1 MTAETR
7 MNIQLKFVFFQIKIG
22 MNIVYKTTVQ
32 YEMYKIT
39 QPVLTLTD
47 MLIPKLKMLVT
58 LPDIAYSQIKNGSKE
73 IQIL

>member
-1 MTAETR
+1 
-7 MNIQLKFVFFQIKIG
+7 

-58 LPDIAYSQIKNGSKE
+58 LPEILLIHRLKMVVKKSKFYDFTVSYGIFQME
-73 IQIL
+73 YNSHMQ